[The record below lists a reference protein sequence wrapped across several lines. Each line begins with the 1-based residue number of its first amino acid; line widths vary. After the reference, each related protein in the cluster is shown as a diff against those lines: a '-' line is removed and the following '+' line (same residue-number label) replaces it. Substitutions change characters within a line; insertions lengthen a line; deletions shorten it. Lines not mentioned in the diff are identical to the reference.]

1 VASSIRDYNAK
12 IGRELVMLALL
23 PLRWIYEARLTTDW
37 KTAATGAP
45 ASRFA
50 YAKTLTAT
58 LFQVGFKR
66 TKSGPLGRLAYR
78 FLKGARRGGA

>member
-1 VASSIRDYNAK
+1 
-12 IGRELVMLALL
+12 L
-23 PLRWIYEARLTTDW
+23 PLRWIYEARLTTGW